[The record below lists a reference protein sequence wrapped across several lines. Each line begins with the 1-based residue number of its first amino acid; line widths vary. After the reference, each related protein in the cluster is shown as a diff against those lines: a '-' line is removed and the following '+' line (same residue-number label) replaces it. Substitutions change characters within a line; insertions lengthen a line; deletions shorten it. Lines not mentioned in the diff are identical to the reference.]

1 MLGASLVLSSG
12 QNGEYPGNQ
21 QECWLGMTVHW
32 QHPAPRA
39 SEKGCDPPAAPAHL
53 MGWGDRP
60 AAPCDNRLQFHVLYN
75 AASKRWARCNKAWAT
90 KSRNLTIAG
99 VQEKLDLFPHAPP
112 VPGTRGLGSC
122 LRCMPC
128 VNIAAALK
136 PAGHDCLQT
145 QQISICLHH
154 QAVAVNPNSFTGN
167 PGVTNQLSLLC
178 TRHAAINHKIIVF
191 TRAEDLKLP
200 SPSSGR
206 VRPLDKTK

>member
-1 MLGASLVLSSG
+1 
-12 QNGEYPGNQ
+12 
-21 QECWLGMTVHW
+21 
-32 QHPAPRA
+32 
-39 SEKGCDPPAAPAHL
+39 
-53 MGWGDRP
+53 
-60 AAPCDNRLQFHVLYN
+60 
-75 AASKRWARCNKAWAT
+75 
-90 KSRNLTIAG
+90 
-99 VQEKLDLFPHAPP
+99 
-112 VPGTRGLGSC
+112 
-122 LRCMPC
+122 MPC

-200 SPSSGR
+200 SPQFRKSEAIGQNKINMQMDEMTCTSALGGIQPLNLRQLQVQEKGILYFLQPETHSNCPWRSSLQKGLWSQQWQQHRLRAGR
-206 VRPLDKTK
+206 QQVGEADETSFLLGV